1 VPAPTARRAPRQPRH
16 WFTWLLIA
24 FGWTLARWPW
34 ALQRRAGVALGA
46 LMRATMVARRRT
58 AAANLAWCFP
68 ELDERARADLL
79 RAHFTSLGIGAFE
92 FMRAWWGRLAPLD
105 ATATIAGLDHLRA
118 AQAGGRGVILVS
130 PHFTTLEICVR
141 LLSRQVALAGMYRK
155 HDQPALE
162 WAVRQA
168 RSKYTVAM
176 FPTNRSLRPV
186 VKHVR
191 DGGVL
196 WFAPDQQTRRGD
208 SVFVPFFGRP
218 AWTLT
223 STHQMA
229 RLTGAAV
236 LPLFHRR
243 RDDGSYEIEIGAPLA
258 DFPTADAVADTA
270 RVMAVLEALV
280 RREPAQYLWIH
291 ARFKKQPEGE
301 KGPYA

>member
-1 VPAPTARRAPRQPRH
+1 
-16 WFTWLLIA
+16 
-24 FGWTLARWPW
+24 
-34 ALQRRAGVALGA
+34 
-46 LMRATMVARRRT
+46 
-58 AAANLAWCFP
+58 
-68 ELDERARADLL
+68 
-79 RAHFTSLGIGAFE
+79 
-92 FMRAWWGRLAPLD
+92 
-105 ATATIAGLDHLRA
+105 
-118 AQAGGRGVILVS
+118 
-130 PHFTTLEICVR
+130 
-141 LLSRQVALAGMYRK
+141 
-155 HDQPALE
+155 
-162 WAVRQA
+162 
-168 RSKYTVAM
+168 M

-196 WFAPDQQTRRGD
+196 WFAPDQQTRRGE
-208 SVFVPFFGRP
+208 SVFVPFFGKP

-243 RDDGSYEIEIGAPLA
+243 RDDGTYEIEIGAPL
-258 DFPTADAVADTA
+258 DGFPTTDAVADTA

-301 KGPYA
+301 TGPYLEERLQPRRFLNTPRIARAAPRPPPARATQNGQRSKVT

>member
-1 VPAPTARRAPRQPRH
+1 MPSPDMGSAPRQPRH
-16 WFTWLLIA
+16 WPTWLLIA
-24 FGWTLARWPW
+24 FAWTLARWPW

-46 LMRATMVARRRT
+46 LMRVAMIRRRRT
-58 AAANLAWCFP
+58 ADANLAWCYP
-68 ELDERARADLL
+68 EMSDASRAKLL
-79 RAHFTSLGIGAFE
+79 RAHFTSLGIGVFE
-92 FMRAWWGRLAPLD
+92 FLRAWWGRLEPLD
-105 ATATIAGLDHLRA
+105 RTVTISGLEHLRA

-141 LLSRQVALAGMYRK
+141 LLSRQVALAGMYRP
-155 HDQPALE
+155 HEQPALE
-162 WAVRQA
+162 WAVRRA
-168 RSKYTVAM
+168 RAGYTLAM
-176 FPTNRSLRPV
+176 FPRDALRPAV
-186 VKHVR
+186 RHVR

-196 WFAPDQQTRRGD
+196 WFAPDQQTRRGE

-243 RDDGSYEIEIGAPLA
+243 RDDGSYEIEIGEPLA
-258 DFPTADAVADTA
+258 DFPSADAVADTA
-270 RVMAVLEALV
+270 RVMATLEAMI

-291 ARFKKQPEGE
+291 ARFKKQPPGE
-301 KGPYA
+301 DGPYL

>member
-1 VPAPTARRAPRQPRH
+1 MPAPAAGRAPRQPRH
-16 WFTWLLIA
+16 WPTWLLIA
-24 FGWTLARWPW
+24 FAWTLARWPW

-46 LMRATMVARRRT
+46 LMRVAMIARRRT

-79 RAHFTSLGIGAFE
+79 RAHFQSLGIGAFE
-92 FMRAWWGRLAPLD
+92 FFRAWWGRLAPLD
-105 ATATIAGLDHLRA
+105 ATVAIAGLEHLRA

-141 LLSRQVALAGMYRK
+141 LLASQVALAGMYRP
-155 HDQPALE
+155 HDEPALE
-162 WAVRQA
+162 YAVRRA
-168 RSKYTVAM
+168 RANYTVAM
-176 FPTNRSLRPV
+176 FPRDALRPAV
-186 VKHVR
+186 RHVR
-191 DGGVL
+191 EGGVL

-243 RDDGSYEIEIGAPLA
+243 TPQGTYELEIGPALEG
-258 DFPTADAVADTA
+258 FPTPDAVADTA
-270 RVMAVLEALV
+270 RVMAMLEALI

-301 KGPYA
+301 AGPYA

>member
-1 VPAPTARRAPRQPRH
+1 MPAPAAGRAPRQPRH
-16 WFTWLLIA
+16 WPTWLLIA
-24 FGWTLARWPW
+24 FAWTLARWPW

-46 LMRATMVARRRT
+46 LMRVAMIARRST
-58 AAANLAWCFP
+58 ADANLAWCYP
-68 ELDERARADLL
+68 EMSDASRAKLL
-79 RAHFTSLGIGAFE
+79 RAHFESLGIGVFE
-92 FMRAWWGRLAPLD
+92 FLRAWWGRLEPLD
-105 ATATIAGLDHLRA
+105 QGGSVRGLQHLQA

-141 LLSRQVALAGMYRK
+141 LLARQVALAGMYRP
-155 HDQPALE
+155 HDEPALE
-162 WAVRQA
+162 WSVRRARAV
-168 RSKYTVAM
+168 YTVAM
-176 FPTNRSLRPV
+176 FPSKALRPAV
-186 VKHVR
+186 RHVR

-196 WFAPDQQTRRGD
+196 WFAPDQQTRRGE

-223 STHQMA
+223 STHQLA

-243 RDDGSYEIEIGAPLA
+243 RDDGSYEIEIGEPLA
-258 DFPTADAVADTA
+258 GFPTTDPVADTA
-270 RVMAVLEALV
+270 RIMATLEALI

-301 KGPYA
+301 AGPYA